1 MNNPKCSISI
11 RSDSIRAYF
20 IYLCYLRSAAPE
32 VLILDKK
39 LRRIF
44 SLDLP
49 SNWHNWR
56 GNQMPFFLQ
65 TIYFRIKLMLQYIGC
80 ILFPCLLK
88 SQFSRSFFL
97 PIRNFK
103 VNSRVNWLYLN
114 YFLFSI
120 TSLEC
125 LELGFWRSVNST
137 EWYILTF
144 WLNHIWFYKS
154 IIFILLLKNPF

>member
-1 MNNPKCSISI
+1 MLNF
-11 RSDSIRAYF
+11 DSIWF
-20 IYLCYLRSAAPE
+20 DPGLLYLRSAPPE

-49 SNWHNWR
+49 SNCKLTWQSNVI
-56 GNQMPFFLQ
+56 FLQ
-65 TIYFRIKLMLQYIGC
+65 TIYFRIIDVAVHRMYFVSMFAKVSVFKVI
-80 ILFPCLLK
+80 
-88 SQFSRSFFL
+88 FL

>member
-1 MNNPKCSISI
+1 MLNF
-11 RSDSIRAYF
+11 DSIWF
-20 IYLCYLRSAAPE
+20 DPGLLYLRSAPPE

-103 VNSRVNWLYLN
+103 VNCRVNWLYLY

-125 LELGFWRSVNST
+125 FELGFWRSCKFCRVIHS
-137 EWYILTF
+137 YFLAKSYLIL
-144 WLNHIWFYKS
+144 
-154 IIFILLLKNPF
+154 